1 MLILK
6 NDHFK
11 LPDGRT
17 YTLLTDTP
25 TGNSVFIIDV
35 LSSTALPV
43 EKNYAELLQIAN
55 LMHDESRQQ
64 KFNHSTHF
72 SSKARLAVQARNWKI
87 IEPLTTN
94 PLIYVQGDRWRLI
107 SERSSEMQCSPTT
120 ILLNLRRYWQGG
132 QTQAALLGNYAN
144 CGRAGESEKGAR
156 GKPSEKPGSSNFRMM
171 PIDFQNMRTI
181 IENHYL
187 KDERRTVK
195 NTLDALYERFYTFR
209 DGNGVLHVR
218 PSSERPTRRQ
228 LEYFLKKNYSREHQL
243 RKRKGDKN
251 FERDHRQV
259 VGTAM
264 QNCLGV
270 GHIYEADATIVDV
283 TLVSLINRN
292 DIVGRPTLY
301 YIIDR
306 ASRLIVSWYLGFEN
320 PSWPAG
326 LHAIMNIVQN
336 KQERL
341 ESLGVPYDPEDWPA
355 DKIMPQQIFADRGET
370 MSHEATKLC
379 QASNTTVT
387 NIPSLRPDWKPF
399 VEGQFKLTHQSMR
412 DTVEGYNPASNA
424 NKRRVKDYSLDAC
437 LTLPEM
443 EAILVKHIITQN
455 RTIQKNFPLSESQLR
470 DRVEPSPINLWNHGV
485 VSRVGQLARHTE
497 DSLRLQLLPSETAYV
512 DEKGIRVGGIYYLP
526 EHVDRSTWFVDG
538 RKSSFP
544 VKITY
549 DRRVVDR
556 IYVHDESMP
565 QACFTAVLSPRSRH
579 FAGMSWSEAKH
590 VQKIDEELHA
600 GAEQSSAQQRMEFR
614 SFSKNIVDEAAAKT
628 KAAMAGQSKSSR
640 RKHATE
646 SRAVELQSERQAVK
660 DAQTAKSGASTPV
673 ATARP
678 TVTPSGNVIS
688 FPGVNATAP
697 LEQSESNTPSVQ
709 SKSRDA
715 ISAARNRMMNG

>member
-6 NDHFK
+6 NDHFT

-17 YTLLTDTP
+17 HTLLIDAP
-25 TGNSVFIIDV
+25 AGGSVFIIDV

-43 EKNYAELLQIAN
+43 EKNYNELLKIAN
-55 LMHDESRQQ
+55 LLDDESRQQ
-64 KFNHSTHF
+64 KITHSAQF
-72 SSKARLAVQARNWKI
+72 SSKARLAVQARNWEI
-87 IEPLTTN
+87 IEPLTKN
-94 PLIYVQGDRWRLI
+94 LLIYVQGNRWILI
-107 SERSSEMQCSPTT
+107 SERASEMQCSPST
-120 ILLNLRRYWQGG
+120 ILRHLRRYWQGG

-144 CGRAGESEKGAR
+144 CGRTGDSEKGAR
-156 GKPSEKPGSSNFRMM
+156 GKPSEKPGASNFRMR
-171 PIDFQNMRTI
+171 PIDFENMKTI
-181 IENHYL
+181 IESHYL

-209 DGNGVLHVR
+209 DGNGVLYVR

-228 LEYFLKKNYSREHQL
+228 LDYFLKKNYSLEHQL

-259 VGTAM
+259 LGTAM
-264 QNCLGV
+264 QSCLGV
-270 GHIYEADATIVDV
+270 GHIYEADATIVDI
-283 TLVSLINRN
+283 TLVSLINRR

-320 PSWPAG
+320 ASWTAG
-326 LHAIMNIVQN
+326 LHAIMNIVQS

-341 ESLGVPYDPEDWPA
+341 EALGVPYDPEDWPA

-370 MSHEATKLC
+370 MSREATKLC
-379 QASNTTVT
+379 QASHTTVT

-424 NKRRVKDYSLDAC
+424 NKRRAKDYSLDAC

-485 VSRVGQLARHTE
+485 ISRVGQLARHTE

-512 DEKGIRVGGIYYLP
+512 DEKGIRVGGLYYLP
-526 EHVDRSTWFVDG
+526 EQVDRSTWFVDG

-544 VKITY
+544 VKVTY

-565 QACFTAVLSPRSRH
+565 QACFTAVLSPRNRH
-579 FAGMSWSEAKH
+579 LEGLSWSEAKN
-590 VQKIDEELHA
+590 VQKLDEELHA
-600 GAEQSSAQQRMEFR
+600 GAEQSSVQQRMEFR
-614 SFSKNIVDEAAAKT
+614 SFSKGIVDKAAAKT
-628 KAAMAGQSKSSR
+628 KAAMVGQSKSSR
-640 RKHATE
+640 RKNATE

-660 DAQTAKSGASTPV
+660 DAQIVNGAATTTASIETPV
-673 ATARP
+673 TTLP
-678 TVTPSGNVIS
+678 GNVFS
-688 FPGVNATAP
+688 FPKNNSNSLP
-697 LEQSESNTPSVQ
+697 EQSASNAPSIK